1 MPLDL
6 QRALFTNLGVVMTLD
21 SKVKIIEEAL
31 LGGLMLWVS
40 EYAVV
45 PISLVEDQ
53 LSIYYQGITY
63 SVNIQSTD
71 ISEFL

>member
-1 MPLDL
+1 
-6 QRALFTNLGVVMTLD
+6 MTLD